1 METALIRQ
9 VSFKVSC
16 LYLSSNQVIEKR
28 EKGAI
33 SVGYNEEESAYW
45 KENMPGFERMGNH
58 QKRLW
63 VKDKHE

>member
-1 METALIRQ
+1 METVLIRQ

-16 LYLSSNQVIEKR
+16 LCLNSNQAIETR

-33 SVGYNEEESAYW
+33 YVGYNEEGSAYQ
-45 KENMPGFERMGNH
+45 KENMLGFERTGNH

-63 VKDKHE
+63 VKNKRE

>member
-1 METALIRQ
+1 MEAALIRQ

-28 EKGAI
+28 ENGAI
-33 SVGYNEEESAYW
+33 YVGYNEEESAYW

-58 QKRLW
+58 QERLW
-63 VKDKHE
+63 VKNKHE

>member
-16 LYLSSNQVIEKR
+16 LYLSSNQVIETR

-33 SVGYNEEESAYW
+33 YVGYNEEGSAY
-45 KENMPGFERMGNH
+45 
-58 QKRLW
+58 
-63 VKDKHE
+63 

>member
-33 SVGYNEEESAYW
+33 SVGYNEEESAY
-45 KENMPGFERMGNH
+45 
-58 QKRLW
+58 
-63 VKDKHE
+63 